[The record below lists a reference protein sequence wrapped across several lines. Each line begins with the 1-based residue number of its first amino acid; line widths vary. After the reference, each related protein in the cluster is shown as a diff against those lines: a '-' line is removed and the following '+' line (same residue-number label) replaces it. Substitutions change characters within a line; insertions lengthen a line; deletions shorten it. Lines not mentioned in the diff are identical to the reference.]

1 MDVESKLPKEL
12 RLRFLTVRPD
22 ERLAALLVLLKNVI
36 NEKEQTVIFA
46 ATKHH
51 VEYLHLVGFLIMYFM
66 NKILF
71 FVLFIL

>member
-1 MDVESKLPKEL
+1 MIYRLDVETKLPTEL
-12 RLRFLTVRPD
+12 RLRFLAVRPD

-51 VEYLHLVGFLIMYFM
+51 VEYLHLVSYCP
-66 NKILF
+66 
-71 FVLFIL
+71 